1 MNSIDYVKAFLQ
13 RHGHWMMAANVVTK
27 LLGFAAVVFVT
38 RNTTEGEY
46 GAYSYAMNLVG
57 AVVPFMGF
65 GAYQAFLRY
74 ASDATGQRAKKTL
87 FAYAFSRGVVASVG
101 LIALLQLLAS
111 LLCGAIPES
120 VAAFRIVSFVVL
132 TTLVMEYVKSY
143 ARSMHLNHI
152 SARIDV
158 TYALILVTA
167 TVGLT
172 LGIGI
177 LGYAVAVAL
186 APLLAALGFGFK
198 MGLLGWRWEA
208 LDSRHVGFWSYG
220 VFTTVGA
227 LLAQT
232 FYSVDV
238 FLIGHLVGE
247 KASAVAVY
255 RVALLIPMATSVLPI
270 SVAATDFVK
279 NAHQKDNPQ
288 ALRAYMRGYWK
299 TFGLLSF
306 AALGVLWCLS
316 PWLLTV
322 FGASYAEGATVMR
335 VFLLGS
341 LGAHWLRVPYGH
353 LLSAVGR
360 ADLNTY
366 VNGAALAAIIPL
378 CWWAIPVW
386 GIVGAAGAMATMLWV
401 SGGLYALVFELHL
414 RRQSQ
419 V

>member
-1 MNSIDYVKAFLQ
+1 MRSVDYVKAFLR

-57 AVVPFMGF
+57 AVVPFMGL

-74 ASDATGQRAKKTL
+74 ASDASGQRAKKTL
-87 FAYAFSRGVVASVG
+87 FAYAFSRGVAASLG
-101 LIALLQLLAS
+101 LIVVLQLLAS
-111 LLCGAIPES
+111 TVCGAIPES
-120 VAAFRIVSFVVL
+120 VAAFRIVAFVVL
-132 TTLVMEYVKSY
+132 TTLIMEYVKSY
-143 ARSMHLNHI
+143 ARAMHLNHL

-158 TYALILVTA
+158 TYALILVSA

-172 LGIGI
+172 LGMGI
-177 LGYAVAVAL
+177 LGYALAVAL
-186 APLLAALGFGFK
+186 APLLAALGLGVK
-198 MGLLGWRWEA
+198 MGLFGWRWA
-208 LDSRHVGFWSYG
+208 PLDPAYVGFWSYG
-220 VFTTVGA
+220 VFTTMGA

-288 ALRAYMRGYWK
+288 ALRSYMRGYWK
-299 TFGLLSF
+299 TFGLLSL

-366 VNGAALAAIIPL
+366 VNGVVLAMTIPL

-386 GIVGAAGAMATMLWV
+386 GIVGAAGVMATMLWV

>member
-1 MNSIDYVKAFLQ
+1 MSSVDYVKAFLR

-57 AVVPFMGF
+57 AVVPFMGL

-74 ASDATGQRAKKTL
+74 ASDASGQRAKKTL
-87 FAYAFSRGVVASVG
+87 FAYAFSRGVVASLG
-101 LIALLQLLAS
+101 LIFVLQLLAS
-111 LLCGAIPES
+111 TVCGAIPES
-120 VAAFRIVSFVVL
+120 VAAFRIVAFVVL
-132 TTLVMEYVKSY
+132 TTLIMEYVKSY
-143 ARSMHLNHI
+143 ARAMHLNHL

-158 TYALILVTA
+158 TYALILVSA

-172 LGIGI
+172 LGVGI
-177 LGYAVAVAL
+177 LGYALAVAL
-186 APLLAALGFGFK
+186 APLLAALGLGIK
-198 MGLLGWRWEA
+198 LGLFGWRWDP
-208 LDSRHVGFWSYG
+208 LDPTYVGFWSYG
-220 VFTTVGA
+220 VFTTMGA

-247 KASAVAVY
+247 KASAVAMY

-279 NAHQKDNPQ
+279 NAHQKDNPK
-288 ALRAYMRGYWK
+288 ALRSYMRGYWK
-299 TFGLLSF
+299 TFGLLSL

-335 VFLLGS
+335 VFL
-341 LGAHWLRVPYGH
+341 
-353 LLSAVGR
+353 
-360 ADLNTY
+360 
-366 VNGAALAAIIPL
+366 
-378 CWWAIPVW
+378 
-386 GIVGAAGAMATMLWV
+386 
-401 SGGLYALVFELHL
+401 F
-414 RRQSQ
+414 
-419 V
+419 